1 MEISVR
7 QSSIKPKH
15 IKKLLQSGILLVS
28 HLNTFDKTRLALKT
42 HLSQDECE
50 QILAVV
56 KPKRP
61 HYIVQLSELMI
72 KPFDRIST
80 TIKGLDIILGGGIRC
95 GHITE
100 ISGEAGAGKS
110 NLCTQISIDSIV
122 AERENSKN
130 SEVLLIFT
138 EGRGKLQLTMKRL
151 KDLASSI
158 EKEDLV
164 KSRMHVK
171 ACRNEFELEEIV
183 NRLPELIEAKP
194 SIKLVIIDS
203 ITCAFIVAD
212 EKPGL
217 DFYLR
222 RSLRLTRVAKCLA
235 RVAWDRRLA
244 VIATNHV
251 SYNFKEGQNRPA
263 LGKVWSHLCQSK
275 IYLERNNS
283 ARLAH
288 VTKGALNA
296 PEPVRFVVTNKQPST
311 LD

>member
-7 QSSIKPKH
+7 QTSIRPKH
-15 IKKLLQSGILLVS
+15 IKKLIQNGILLVS
-28 HLNTFDKTRLALKT
+28 HLNTFNKARLALKT

-80 TIKGLDIILGGGIRC
+80 TIKGLDDILGGGIRC
-95 GHITE
+95 GHLTE

-110 NLCTQISIDSIV
+110 NLCTQVSIDAIV
-122 AERENSKN
+122 AQKEDGKN

-138 EGRGKLQLTMKRL
+138 EGGGKLQLAMKRFRT
-151 KDLASSI
+151 LASSI
-158 EKEDLV
+158 EKEDFV
-164 KSRMHVK
+164 ISRLHVQK
-171 ACRNEFELEEIV
+171 CRNEFELEEIV
-183 NRLPELIEAKP
+183 NRLPELIEEKP
-194 SIKLVIIDS
+194 TVKLVIIDS

-212 EKPGL
+212 EKPDF

-222 RSLRLTRVAKCLA
+222 RSLRLTRIAKCLA

-244 VIATNHV
+244 VLATNHV

-275 IYLERNNS
+275 IYLERVNT
-283 ARLAH
+283 ARFAH

-296 PEPVRFVVTNKQPST
+296 PEPVRFVVTNRQPSA